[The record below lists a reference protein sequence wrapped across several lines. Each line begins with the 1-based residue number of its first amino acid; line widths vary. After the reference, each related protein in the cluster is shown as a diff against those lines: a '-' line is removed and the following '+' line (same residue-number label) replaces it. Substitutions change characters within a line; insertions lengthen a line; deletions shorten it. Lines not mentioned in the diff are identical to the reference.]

1 MEKPLGTLS
10 TLEEPLRT
18 DNTLDS
24 QALRKSVARKPRQAS
39 GLDRISRF
47 IAKRRLQT
55 PFLVVD
61 LEVVADNYRTLLR
74 ALPMAQVYYAVK
86 ANPSPDIIRRLV
98 GLGSSFDV
106 ASPSEIELVLNA
118 GAEPE
123 RISFGNTI
131 KKEADIARAFEQ
143 GVRLFA
149 FDSEAELL
157 KLARSAPGAQV
168 FCRLLTSCEGADW
181 PLSRK
186 FGCNAD
192 MAHNLLLLARE
203 LGLQPY
209 GISFHVGSQQTMLD
223 QWEVTLEKTAK
234 LFKALKK
241 AGVTLEMVNIGG
253 GLPAHYRD
261 AVAPVESYAS
271 AITGAVTKHFG
282 KNVPHMIVEPG
293 RSLVGDAGVIEAEVV
308 LISKKS
314 YEEDVR
320 WVYLDIGKF
329 SGLAETHDEAIK
341 YRIETRGRKGP
352 TGNVILA
359 GPSCDSVDILY
370 EKFQY
375 QLPLSLKIGD
385 RLRIHAAGAYTAS
398 YSSVGFNGF
407 APLPTYCI

>member
-18 DNTLDS
+18 DNTPDN
-24 QALRKSVARKPRQAS
+24 QALRTSIARKPRQAS
-39 GLDRISRF
+39 ELDRISRF
-47 IAKRRLQT
+47 IAKRRPQT

-74 ALPMAQVYYAVK
+74 ALPNAQVYYAVK
-86 ANPSPDIIRRLV
+86 ANPSQDVIRLLA

-106 ASPSEIELVLNA
+106 ASPAEIELVLNA

-149 FDSEAELL
+149 FDSEAELR

-168 FCRLLTSCEGADW
+168 FCRLLTTCEGADW

-186 FGCNAD
+186 FGCTTD
-192 MAHNLLLLARE
+192 MAHDLLLLARE

-209 GISFHVGSQQTMLD
+209 GVSFHVGSQQTMLD

-234 LFKALKK
+234 LFRLLKR
-241 AGVTLEMVNIGG
+241 AGIALEMVNIGG

-271 AITGAVTKHFG
+271 AITGAVEKHFG
-282 KNVPHMIVEPG
+282 EQVLHIIVEPG

-341 YRIETRGRKGP
+341 YRIEAMGRKGP
-352 TGNVILA
+352 AGGVILA

-407 APLPTYCI
+407 APLQTYCI